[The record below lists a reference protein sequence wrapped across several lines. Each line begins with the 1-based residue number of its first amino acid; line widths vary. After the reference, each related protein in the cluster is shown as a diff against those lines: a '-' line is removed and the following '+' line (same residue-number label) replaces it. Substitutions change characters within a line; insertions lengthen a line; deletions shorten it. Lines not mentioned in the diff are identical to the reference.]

1 MEILKL
7 LLMLF
12 AANGAPVLAT
22 RVLDGHGAWPVD
34 GGRHWCDGRPLF
46 GPSKTWRG
54 LVMALLAAGSLAPL
68 LGWPVGVGLAIGVGA
83 MAGDLL
89 SSFVKRR
96 LGRPSSSQ
104 ALGIDQIP
112 EALLPLLA
120 VRETLA
126 LDVMERVDTR
136 LDRHDRQVQTL
147 LRRVELAKDDVARGE
162 LLRRH
167 RREVALA
174 DGDAR
179 RADGGCGN
187 EVALV

>member
-126 LDVMERVDTR
+126 LDGG
-136 LDRHDRQVQTL
+136 LIAGL
-147 LRRVELAKDDVARGE
+147 VAVFVVLE
-162 LLRRH
+162 LLLSRVLYRLH
-167 RREVALA
+167 IRREPY
-174 DGDAR
+174 
-179 RADGGCGN
+179 
-187 EVALV
+187 